1 MSDLTRQ
8 FADVQFVVFDFD
20 GVFTDNRVWTSET
33 GVESV
38 AGSRSDGFGL
48 RRLDEIGVP
57 YVIVSTETNP
67 VVAVRAAK
75 LGIDCVQ
82 GVDDKL
88 AVVRAEAAVLGIS
101 LAEVAYVGNDI
112 NDAACLGAV
121 GLPVVPADAWPE
133 VVPLARLVLSRA
145 GGHGCV
151 RELCDAIWSARRTQ
165 EVAA

>member
-8 FADVQFVVFDFD
+8 FAEVRLVVFDFD
-20 GVFTDNRVWTSET
+20 GVFSDNRVWTSET

-38 AGSRSDGFGL
+38 AGSRSDGLGL
-48 RRLDEIGVP
+48 RRLDEVGVP

-67 VVAVRAAK
+67 VVAVRTAK

-88 AVVRAEAAVLGIS
+88 AVVRAEAAVLGVP
-101 LAEVAYVGNDI
+101 LEAVAYVGNDI
-112 NDAACLGAV
+112 NDAACLAAV
-121 GLPVVPADAWPE
+121 GLSVVPADAWPE

-151 RELCDAIWSARRTQ
+151 RELCDAIWNAHRTQ